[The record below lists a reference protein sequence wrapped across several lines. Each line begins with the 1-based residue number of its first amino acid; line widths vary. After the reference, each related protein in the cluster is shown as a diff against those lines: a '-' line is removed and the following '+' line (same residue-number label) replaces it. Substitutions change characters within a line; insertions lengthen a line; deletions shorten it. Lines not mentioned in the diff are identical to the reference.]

1 MVGSGGNERGFS
13 LVEALIA
20 TVLGTLVIALVVS
33 VVVAQGGYF
42 GDVHTRANLQETV
55 RSSADLLR
63 EELQTVLRGGILTAE
78 SDRLVVLVPVAMG
91 VICGEV
97 EGPPGKGKGTGK
109 GKAAGSAAPA
119 YLPLPGGG
127 ADTDR
132 VTWYAIRNEAGDWL
146 FHESD
151 PVQTGGNPSAE
162 CENVGADTQG
172 AKGDFRNLAGLQ
184 NPALP
189 DVGDLVALLSEV
201 GFRFEG
207 SALAPGTV
215 ALYRQEAGGPEVEFA
230 SGLSSQAR
238 FQYRRQGEALFQD
251 QVASAVDRATIVEIR
266 VVAAAESLD
275 ERGGAGA
282 LSYEWDLRIPLRNVP

>member
-1 MVGSGGNERGFS
+1 MVSSSRDARGFS

-78 SDRLVVLVPVAMG
+78 SDRLVALVPVAMG
-91 VICGEV
+91 VVCGEV
-97 EGPPGKGKGTGK
+97 EGPPGKGKGVGK
-109 GKAAGSAAPA
+109 GKGPVSAAPA

-132 VTWYAIRNEAGDWL
+132 VTWYAIRDEIGDWL
-146 FHESD
+146 FHDSN
-151 PVQTGGNPSAE
+151 PVVAGGNPAGI
-162 CENVGADTQG
+162 CEDVGADTDG
-172 AKGDFRNLAGLQ
+172 AKGDFRNLSGMES
-184 NPALP
+184 PALP
-189 DVGDLVALLSEV
+189 EVGNLVALLSEV
-201 GFRFEG
+201 GFRFDG
-207 SALAPGTV
+207 SVLGPGTI

-230 SGLSSQAR
+230 SGLNSNAR
-238 FQYRRQGEALFQD
+238 FQYRRQGETTFQD
-251 QVASAVDRATIVEIR
+251 EVTGAADRATIVEIR
-266 VVAAAESLD
+266 VVASAESLD
-275 ERGGAGA
+275 ERGGAGP
-282 LSYEWDLRIPLRNVP
+282 LSYEWDLRIPLRNAP